1 MCSWANYG
9 QEDLKSLD
17 IQLPLLK
24 HQEQKCSVR
33 SKATYYTCALH
44 TPPLP
49 PPPKGWADL
58 LSHPSGPTLGPAL
71 SLAPYKGQVHTPPP
85 SIKPASKGICC
96 LLSLPTAL
104 TGIPIK
110 TFLNFSPCPLI
121 DFHWLRRAK
130 GMVQWVTNPTSI
142 HEDAGSVP
150 GLNKLVKELIRHCCE
165 LWCRLQMCLGSSVA
179 VAVV

>member
-85 SIKPASKGICC
+85 SIKPASTLLFVVTPHCFNRDPNKDLPEFFPLSSYRFSLIKKG
-96 LLSLPTAL
+96 
-104 TGIPIK
+104 K
-110 TFLNFSPCPLI
+110 
-121 DFHWLRRAK
+121 RY
-130 GMVQWVTNPTSI
+130 
-142 HEDAGSVP
+142 GSV
-150 GLNKLVKELIRHCCE
+150 GY
-165 LWCRLQMCLGSSVA
+165 
-179 VAVV
+179 